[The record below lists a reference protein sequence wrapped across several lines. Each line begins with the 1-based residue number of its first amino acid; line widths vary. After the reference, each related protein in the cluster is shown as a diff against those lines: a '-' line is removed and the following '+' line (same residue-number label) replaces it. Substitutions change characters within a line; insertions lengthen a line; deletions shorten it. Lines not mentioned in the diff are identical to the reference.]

1 MPFDEVRTLDGCPVG
16 LLDGV
21 WMVQLSDGTCRQL
34 EASQSLV
41 TLLKHEPTTFWDT
54 LVSDLDAKNLDA
66 SAAAAFPLVACV
78 RMGLNWPSEYWQSH
92 ALKWVDALD
101 LGTAVIPEL
110 ERLVT
115 EGRTQHLRHRA
126 RTLARRAQR
135 VKDGAT

>member
-1 MPFDEVRTLDGCPVG
+1 
-16 LLDGV
+16 
-21 WMVQLSDGTCRQL
+21 MVQLSDVTYRPL

-41 TLLKHEPTTFWDT
+41 TLLQHEPTTFWAT
-54 LVSDLDAKNLDA
+54 LARDLDAENLDA

-78 RMGLNWPSEYWQSH
+78 RMGLNWPSEHWQDH

-101 LGTAVIPEL
+101 LGNAVLPEL

-126 RTLARRAQR
+126 RTLARRSQR

>member
-1 MPFDEVRTLDGCPVG
+1 MPFDEVWTLGGCPVG
-16 LLDGV
+16 LCDGV
-21 WMVQLSDGTCRQL
+21 WMVQLSDVTYRPL

-41 TLLKHEPTTFWDT
+41 TLPQHEPTTFWAT
-54 LVSDLDAKNLDA
+54 LASDLDTKNLDTSA
-66 SAAAAFPLVACV
+66 SASFPLLTSV